1 MTTTCYNLDHTF
13 YFKTKEVSSSF
24 LWETYPWILS
34 LVEQNGEFLVTI
46 NPETCP
52 ENMKRDFC
60 CPIFPSVPVK
70 DMENAT
76 DTILLNMMRLKHPE
90 HEQQINQLMTKSV
103 FLRGK
108 TFEFTS
114 TMLVVESNNNI
125 TSEIKTLADQ
135 IAILQSKNVELAAE
149 KINTAEC
156 KQFERKCESLEQTI
170 AELKGHA
177 SKVAAKQKQLQK
189 EWQKQQTQIE
199 LERQRIGRERN
210 QYQLKTNQMK
220 VDAAMQVS
228 KLRTRH
234 AANQERLQCQL
245 TQLRTEKEQLQLE
258 INTMEVK
265 TRSMDRR
272 MDQMEADT
280 AQQKKVYKSVK
291 KMGGA
296 LNNMNDLRKAWEL
309 YQTIPANTN
318 QSQIEKALAFYHDHH
333 EFLHTMEKK
342 KKDLTM
348 ETERLKTNNQRE
360 RKIYKQLQQMF
371 SQEELEDENAA
382 MERLKNAWE
391 WFKDKENAFDGL
403 RKQLKL
409 ALQDQMTEAEL
420 TCCILQ
426 HVFEPL
432 ISKFK
437 SKTWNPKF
445 HVDFINDKQMNEK
458 QLDGYIRAIT
468 RRWLAPPTKIKADRS
483 DEEKTKD
490 YSHACAYRASFY
502 HALDSWTNRV
512 NFKLET
518 YISLLGPAVPVVTDN
533 NVTVTVVNRT
543 GNTTDCVENPL
554 IVQIP
559 RNMRAWQFNWI
570 VQPMMNAN
578 EQFDGFIMDEED
590 TLVNANDTMDQ
601 HPTVYMVW

>member
-114 TMLVVESNNNI
+114 TMLVVNNNI
-125 TSEIKTLADQ
+125 TSEIKTMADQ
-135 IAILQSKNVELAAE
+135 IAILQSKNVELVAE

-156 KQFERKCESLEQTI
+156 NRWERKCASLERTI
-170 AELKGHA
+170 AESKGHA
-177 SKVAAKQKQLQK
+177 SKVEAKQKQLQK

-210 QYQLKTNQMK
+210 QFQVKMNQMEMN
-220 VDAAMQVS
+220 AAVQVS
-228 KLRTRH
+228 KLSTQH
-234 AANQERLQCQL
+234 AAKQKGLQCQL
-245 TQLRTEKEQLQLE
+245 TRLRTEKEQLQLE
-258 INTMEVK
+258 INAMEVR
-265 TRSMDRR
+265 TRR

-291 KMGGA
+291 KMDA

-318 QSQIEKALAFYHDHH
+318 QRQIKKALEFYHDHH
-333 EFLHTMEKK
+333 EFLHTMMKK

-371 SQEELEDENAA
+371 SQEELEDEHAA

-409 ALQDQMTEAEL
+409 TLQDQMTEAEL

-502 HALDSWTNRV
+502 HALDTWTNRV
-512 NFKLET
+512 NFELEKYT
-518 YISLLGPAVPVVTDN
+518 SLLGPAVPVVTDN
-533 NVTVTVVNRT
+533 NVNVTVINRT

-554 IVQIP
+554 IVQTP
-559 RNMRAWQFNWI
+559 RNMRAWQFNCM
-570 VQPMMNAN
+570 VQPLMNAD

-590 TLVNANDTMDQ
+590 NLVNANETMDQ

>member
-34 LVEQNGEFLVTI
+34 LVEQNGEFLVII

-114 TMLVVESNNNI
+114 TMLVVESNHNI

-135 IAILQSKNVELAAE
+135 IATLQSKNVELAGE
-149 KINTAEC
+149 KINAAEC
-156 KQFERKCESLEQTI
+156 NRWERKCASLERTI
-170 AELKGHA
+170 AESKGHA
-177 SKVAAKQKQLQK
+177 SKVAAKQKQLR
-189 EWQKQQTQIE
+189 TQIE

-210 QYQLKTNQMK
+210 QFQVKMNQMEMN
-220 VDAAMQVS
+220 AAVQIN
-228 KLRTRH
+228 KLSTQH
-234 AANQERLQCQL
+234 AAKQKGLQCQL
-245 TQLRTEKEQLQLE
+245 TRLRTEKEQLQLE
-258 INTMEVK
+258 INAMEVR
-265 TRSMDRR
+265 TRR
-272 MDQMEADT
+272 MDQMEVDT

-291 KMGGA
+291 KMDA

-342 KKDLTM
+342 KKDLKR
-348 ETERLKTNNQRE
+348 ETERLKTNNQQE

-371 SQEELEDENAA
+371 SQEELEDEHAA
-382 MERLKNAWE
+382 MQRLKNAWE

-437 SKTWNPKF
+437 SKTWNPKY
-445 HVDFINDKQMNEK
+445 HVDFINDKQMKEK

-502 HALDSWTNRV
+502 HALDTWTNRV
-512 NFKLET
+512 NFELEK
-518 YISLLGPAVPVVTDN
+518 YISILGSTVPLSSDN
-533 NVTVTVVNRT
+533 VNVTVVNRT

-554 IVQIP
+554 IVQTP
-559 RNMRAWQFNWI
+559 RNMRAWQFNCM
-570 VQPMMNAN
+570 VQPLMNAD
-578 EQFDGFIMDEED
+578 EQFDGFIMDEEN

-601 HPTVYMVW
+601 HLMVYMVW

>member
-114 TMLVVESNNNI
+114 TMLVVNNNI
-125 TSEIKTLADQ
+125 TSEIKTMADQ
-135 IAILQSKNVELAAE
+135 IAILQSKNVELVAE

-156 KQFERKCESLEQTI
+156 NRWERKCASLERTI
-170 AELKGHA
+170 EESKGHA
-177 SKVAAKQKQLQK
+177 SKVEAKQKQLQK

-210 QYQLKTNQMK
+210 QFQVKMNQMEMN
-220 VDAAMQVS
+220 AAVQVS
-228 KLRTRH
+228 KLSTQH
-234 AANQERLQCQL
+234 AAKQKGLQCQL
-245 TQLRTEKEQLQLE
+245 TRLRTEKEQLQLE
-258 INTMEVK
+258 INAMEVR
-265 TRSMDRR
+265 TRR

-291 KMGGA
+291 KMDA

-318 QSQIEKALAFYHDHH
+318 QRQIKKALEFYHDHH
-333 EFLHTMEKK
+333 EFLHTMMKK

-371 SQEELEDENAA
+371 SQEELEDEHAA

-403 RKQLKL
+403 RKQWKL

-502 HALDSWTNRV
+502 HALDTWTNRV
-512 NFKLET
+512 NFELEKYT
-518 YISLLGPAVPVVTDN
+518 SLLGPAVPVVTDN
-533 NVTVTVVNRT
+533 NVNVTVINRT

-554 IVQIP
+554 IVQTP
-559 RNMRAWQFNWI
+559 RNMRAWQFNCM
-570 VQPMMNAN
+570 VQPLMNAD

-590 TLVNANDTMDQ
+590 NLVNANETMDQ

>member
-13 YFKTKEVSSSF
+13 YFKTKEVSSTF
-24 LWETYPWILS
+24 LLETYPWILS

-60 CPIFPSVPVK
+60 CPIFPSVPLK

-135 IAILQSKNVELAAE
+135 IAILESKNVELAGE
-149 KINTAEC
+149 KINAAEC
-156 KQFERKCESLEQTI
+156 NRWERKCASLERTI
-170 AELKGHA
+170 AESKGHA

-189 EWQKQQTQIE
+189 ELKNQQTQIE
-199 LERQRIGRERN
+199 LERQRIERERK
-210 QYQLKTNQMK
+210 QFQLKMNQMETNST
-220 VDAAMQVS
+220 VQVN
-228 KLRTRH
+228 KLSTRH

-245 TQLRTEKEQLQLE
+245 TELRTEKEQLQLK
-258 INTMEVK
+258 INAMEEK
-265 TRSMDRR
+265 TRR

-291 KMGGA
+291 KMDGA
-296 LNNMNDLRKAWEL
+296 LDKMTELRKAWKL

-318 QSQIEKALAFYHDHH
+318 QSQIEKALAFYHNHH

-371 SQEELEDENAA
+371 KQEELEDEKAA

-403 RKQLKL
+403 RKQLNL
-409 ALQDQMTEAEL
+409 ALQDQMKEADL

-458 QLDGYIRAIT
+458 QQDGYIRVIT

-483 DEEKTKD
+483 DEEKKKD

-502 HALDSWTNRV
+502 HALDTWTNRV
-512 NFKLET
+512 NFELEKYT
-518 YISLLGPAVPVVTDN
+518 SLLGPAVPVVTDN
-533 NVTVTVVNRT
+533 NVNVTVINRT

-554 IVQIP
+554 IVQAP
-559 RNMRAWQFNWI
+559 RNMRAWQFNCM
-570 VQPMMNAN
+570 VQPLMNAN

-601 HPTVYMVW
+601 HLTVYMVW

>member
-1 MTTTCYNLDHTF
+1 MTTCYNLDHTF

-114 TMLVVESNNNI
+114 TMLVVNNNI
-125 TSEIKTLADQ
+125 TSEIKTMADQ
-135 IAILQSKNVELAAE
+135 IAILQSKNVELVAE

-156 KQFERKCESLEQTI
+156 NRWERKCASLERTI
-170 AELKGHA
+170 EESKGHA
-177 SKVAAKQKQLQK
+177 SKVEAKQKQLQK

-210 QYQLKTNQMK
+210 QFQVKMNQMEMN
-220 VDAAMQVS
+220 AAVQVS
-228 KLRTRH
+228 KLSTQH
-234 AANQERLQCQL
+234 AAKQKGLQCQL
-245 TQLRTEKEQLQLE
+245 TRLRTEKEQLQLE
-258 INTMEVK
+258 INAMEVR
-265 TRSMDRR
+265 TRR

-291 KMGGA
+291 KMDA

-318 QSQIEKALAFYHDHH
+318 QRQIKKALEFYHDHH
-333 EFLHTMEKK
+333 EFLHTMMKK

-371 SQEELEDENAA
+371 SQEELEDEHAA

-403 RKQLKL
+403 RKQWKL

-502 HALDSWTNRV
+502 HALDTWTNRV
-512 NFKLET
+512 NFELEKYT
-518 YISLLGPAVPVVTDN
+518 SLLGPAVPVVTDN
-533 NVTVTVVNRT
+533 NVNVTVINRT

-554 IVQIP
+554 IVQTP
-559 RNMRAWQFNWI
+559 RNMRAWQFNCM
-570 VQPMMNAN
+570 VQPLMNAD

-590 TLVNANDTMDQ
+590 NLVNANETMDQ

>member
-1 MTTTCYNLDHTF
+1 MTTSCYNLNHTF

-114 TMLVVESNNNI
+114 TMLVVNNNI
-125 TSEIKTLADQ
+125 TSEIKTMADQ
-135 IAILQSKNVELAAE
+135 IAILQSKNVELVAE

-156 KQFERKCESLEQTI
+156 NRWERKCASLERTI
-170 AELKGHA
+170 EESKGHA
-177 SKVAAKQKQLQK
+177 SKVEAKQKQLQK

-210 QYQLKTNQMK
+210 QFQVKMNQMEMN
-220 VDAAMQVS
+220 AAVQVS
-228 KLRTRH
+228 KLSTQH
-234 AANQERLQCQL
+234 AAKQKGLQCQL
-245 TQLRTEKEQLQLE
+245 TRLRTEKEQLQLE
-258 INTMEVK
+258 INAMEVR
-265 TRSMDRR
+265 TRR

-291 KMGGA
+291 KMDA

-318 QSQIEKALAFYHDHH
+318 QRQIKKALEFYHHHH
-333 EFLHTMEKK
+333 EFLHTMMMK

-371 SQEELEDENAA
+371 SQEELEDEHAA
-382 MERLKNAWE
+382 MGRLKNAWE

-403 RKQLKL
+403 RKQWKL

-502 HALDSWTNRV
+502 HALDTWTNRV
-512 NFKLET
+512 NFELEKYT
-518 YISLLGPAVPVVTDN
+518 SLLGPAVPVVTDN
-533 NVTVTVVNRT
+533 NVNVTVINRT

-554 IVQIP
+554 IVQTP
-559 RNMRAWQFNWI
+559 RNMRAWQFNCM
-570 VQPMMNAN
+570 VQPLMNAD

-590 TLVNANDTMDQ
+590 NLVNANETMDQ